1 MENLFEE
8 ATVKA
13 AIKKANPQSLP
24 GPSSLRYSLLQAALC
39 DELVEYLAA
48 FTTFVFSSRVLTQV
62 FWTLQT
68 SANFSTPRQNARPV
82 ACGDVLALYSTADTA
97 GSW

>member
-13 AIKKANPQSLP
+13 VLKKANPQSLP
-24 GPSSLRYSLLQAALC
+24 GPSGLRYSLLQAALC

-48 FTTFVFSSRVLTQV
+48 FTTFVFSSRVLTQEL
-62 FWTLQT
+62 WTLQA

-82 ACGDVLALYSTADTA
+82 ACGDFLALFSAADTA